1 MDYMEELTRRRMG
14 KLNKEQ
20 LLELLVKLEKELSDT
35 NSKALLYKLE
45 NEAEQQAD
53 EQEAQLMA
61 KAKEYA
67 AIHAKAWEYPENLG
81 YPRKAWIDDDG
92 IMCVKYSNA
101 KIYHYQRKNGKL
113 EWW

>member
-1 MDYMEELTRRRMG
+1 MDCMEELTRRRMG

-67 AIHAKAWEYPENLG
+67 TIHAKAWEYPENLG
-81 YPRKAWIDDDG
+81 YPRKAWIDEQG
-92 IMCVKYSNA
+92 IFCVKYSNA
-101 KIYHYQRKNGKL
+101 TIYHYRMNGKTL

>member
-1 MDYMEELTRRRMG
+1 MG

-61 KAKEYA
+61 KAKEL
-67 AIHAKAWEYPENLG
+67 AWEN
-81 YPRKAWIDDDG
+81 I
-92 IMCVKYSNA
+92 
-101 KIYHYQRKNGKL
+101 
-113 EWW
+113 